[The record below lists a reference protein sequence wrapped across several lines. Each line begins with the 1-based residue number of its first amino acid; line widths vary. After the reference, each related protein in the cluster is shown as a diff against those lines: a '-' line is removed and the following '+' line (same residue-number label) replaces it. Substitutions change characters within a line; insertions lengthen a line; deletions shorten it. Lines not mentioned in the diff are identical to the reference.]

1 MRKFSLGFALL
12 LGVGACS
19 DNPPQTSAAST
30 APAAQS
36 AAPTTPNSIHVR
48 TLKASQ
54 ILDPTLLPPGKLLEA
69 RQWQDRNGENL
80 LVITRRGPF
89 DEKITEYTDEE
100 SGVELFARQYVRQAA
115 GRWQELWHM
124 QDAIRNCAFDMWLGP
139 LPGSTSVTD
148 LNADGETETTLVYQL
163 TCRSD
168 VSPSDLKLIMHAG
181 RKKYALRGQTV
192 VQYDS
197 VTVAQRA
204 PANPCCVDTL
214 SKAELDAPEGYT
226 LYAGR
231 YQNEKDFRGAPPE
244 LLRYAR
250 QQWRKWSLED
260 HGEQL

>member
-1 MRKFSLGFALL
+1 MRKFSLGFVLL

-19 DNPPQTSAAST
+19 ET
-30 APAAQS
+30 AQKTPAAGPAPTVQQ
-36 AAPTTPNSIHVR
+36 APTTPSDSIPVR
-48 TLKASQ
+48 SLKAAQ
-54 ILDPTLLPPGKLLEA
+54 VPDPTLLPPGKLLEA
-69 RQWQDRNGENL
+69 WQWQDRNGENL
-80 LVITRRGPF
+80 LLITRRGPF
-89 DEKITEYTDEE
+89 EEKTTEYTDEE
-100 SGVELFARQYVRQAA
+100 SGVELFALQYVRPAS

-124 QDAIRNCAFDMWLGP
+124 QDAIRNCPFDMWLGP
-139 LPGSTSVTD
+139 LPGSTSITD

-168 VSPSDLKLIMHAG
+168 VSPDDLKLIMHAG

-197 VTVAQRA
+197 LTVAQRA

-214 SKAELDAPEGYT
+214 SDAELDAPEGYK

-250 QQWRKWSLED
+250 QQWRKWSLRD
-260 HGEQL
+260 HAEQL

>member
-1 MRKFSLGFALL
+1 MRKFSLGFVLL

-19 DNPPQTSAAST
+19 ENPPHTPQAT
-30 APAAQS
+30 APAAGKSVTTAAAS
-36 AAPTTPNSIHVR
+36 AVSVR
-48 TLKASQ
+48 TLTVGQ
-54 ILDPTLLPPGKLLEA
+54 VPDPGLLPPGQLLEA

-80 LVITRRGPF
+80 LLLTRRGPF
-89 DEKITEYTDEE
+89 EEKTTEYTDEE
-100 SGVELFARQYVRQAA
+100 AGVELFARQYVRQAS

-124 QDAIRNCAFDMWLGP
+124 QDAIRNCPFDMWLGP

-148 LNADGETETTLVYQL
+148 LNGDGETETTLVYQL

-168 VSPSDLKLIMHAG
+168 VSPSDLKLILHAG

-197 VTVAQRA
+197 VAVAQRA

-214 SKAELDAPEGYT
+214 SEAELDAPEGYK

-250 QQWRKWSLED
+250 QQWRKWSLQD
-260 HGEQL
+260 HAEQL